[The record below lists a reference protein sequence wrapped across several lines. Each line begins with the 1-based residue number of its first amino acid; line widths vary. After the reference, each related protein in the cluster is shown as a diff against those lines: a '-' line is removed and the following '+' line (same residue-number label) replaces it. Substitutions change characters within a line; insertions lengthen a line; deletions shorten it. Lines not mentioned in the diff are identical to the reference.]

1 MKQQV
6 GASSFGGFNILVVDN
21 ACQEEIREL
30 VMQMAPQSPVAMAYQ
45 EEPEPGIVAA
55 RNKCVEVFLRSPQQ
69 NLVFIDDD
77 EWPAAP
83 DWLENLL
90 LAKERYEADIVSSHV
105 ISVGEPGTPEW
116 AVQLIYGYNHL
127 HEGQPMK
134 VFYTNNVLIDRKV
147 LEHVTPAFDNRFAMT
162 GASDY
167 HFSLK
172 CRKAGFKV
180 FYTGAPV
187 EEEFPRSR
195 ATVRWFLRR
204 GFRSGIGYTRSHVFE
219 EGFPVASG
227 RCLVMFFVRIGR
239 GIISIVFGVITLNKL
254 RCVEGLFRFASAAGT
269 GLGLFGAKLDEY
281 KQIHGS

>member
-1 MKQQV
+1 M
-6 GASSFGGFNILVVDN
+6 D
-21 ACQEEIREL
+21 
-30 VMQMAPQSPVAMAYQ
+30 YHD
-45 EEPEPGIVAA
+45 EPERGIVAA

-77 EWPAAP
+77 EWPASP
-83 DWLENLL
+83 DWLQALL
-90 LAKERYEADIVSSHV
+90 RAKERYQADVVTSHV

-116 AVQLIYGYNHL
+116 AVQLIYGSNRL
-127 HEGQPMK
+127 REGQRVN

-147 LEHVTPAFDNRFAMT
+147 LEHISPAFDNRFAMT

-172 CRKAGFKV
+172 CRKSGFTAH
-180 FYTGAPV
+180 YTSAPV
-187 EEEFPRSR
+187 EEEFPLSR

-204 GFRSGIGYTRSHVFE
+204 GFRSGVGYTRSHLFQE
-219 EGFPVASG
+219 SFPVAIS
-227 RCLVMFFVRIGR
+227 RCLMMFFVRAGR
-239 GIISIVFGVITLNKL
+239 GLAGSALGLLTLDKR

-269 GLGLFGAKLDEY
+269 VMGFFGVRLDEY